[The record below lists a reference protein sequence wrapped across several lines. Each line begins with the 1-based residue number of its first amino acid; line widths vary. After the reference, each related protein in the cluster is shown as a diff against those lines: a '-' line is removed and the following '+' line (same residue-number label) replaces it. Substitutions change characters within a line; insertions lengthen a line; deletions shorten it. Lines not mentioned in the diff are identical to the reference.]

1 MNYNEPNTTYKFFE
15 YTPTQDG
22 KEFSPRKVKVTFDK
36 DTKEIISFASKPSRY
51 AVQCGYTTTHK
62 SRRFYEG
69 RMGINK
75 GKIVDGFANYLQAMQ
90 DQNIT
95 L

>member
-15 YTPTQDG
+15 YTPTRDG

-36 DTKEIISFASKPSRY
+36 DTKEIISFASKPARY
-51 AVQCGYTTTHK
+51 AHQLGYTLIHK
-62 SRRFYEG
+62 NRRFYEG
-69 RMGINK
+69 RMGTNK
-75 GKIVDGFANYLQAMQ
+75 GKMIDGFAKYIKAME